1 MLQARRVPGLA
12 ALLFLAWAPGE
23 ERRLSAR
30 RFAITVAVPQPGRPS
45 SMPHL
50 PVLTDAVAATNRP
63 AALLDAATG
72 AGTSLAASGC
82 IASPAAG

>member
-1 MLQARRVPGLA
+1 MLQARSAPGLA
-12 ALLFLAWAPGE
+12 AVLFLAWGPGE

-30 RFAITVAVPQPGRPS
+30 RIAVTVAVPQPGRPS

-63 AALLDAATG
+63 VALLDAATE
-72 AGTSLAASGC
+72 AGTSLAAGGC